1 MRWVTSFPSEHNA
14 SNNFRIGSVE
24 RYKQI
29 AFWQAG
35 QSLSLVSSFDT
46 HIVLRNSLQMTKNR
60 YQAVLFR
67 IGFVMLASFGL
78 SLLTAC
84 SSRKL
89 IDCQKLLAETNSIVT
104 KTQNVVQSEQGREP
118 DDLNLD
124 LWLKA
129 ADSLSEGAQAIANLD
144 IKEETLKDYQLQIGQ
159 VYNDQAQ
166 ATYTMVKARQDRN
179 LEAALN
185 AQKLSAEAGK
195 RETTIGNQLNSY
207 CQDPDS
213 APDRP

>member
-1 MRWVTSFPSEHNA
+1 M
-14 SNNFRIGSVE
+14 
-24 RYKQI
+24 